1 MVYDYYYGNCISCL
15 LFNSLTAK
23 KIFFFEMQGIIYAI
37 IISCALQALYG
48 ILQYLSGSRAGVLSI
63 FMLVAIWGYQSVSWN
78 KLQKIVLVIGV
89 LVVLIVFLY
98 FLKRNSADG
107 RLLIWI
113 CCLNMIAIKPWFGFG
128 SGGFE
133 AHYICLLYTSPSPRD
148 TR

>member
-1 MVYDYYYGNCISCL
+1 MTIL
-15 LFNSLTAK
+15 LLVCGVF
-23 KIFFFEMQGIIYAI
+23 
-37 IISCALQALYG
+37 
-48 ILQYLSGSRAGVLSI
+48 LSGSRAGVLSI
-63 FMLVAIWGYQSVSWN
+63 FMLVAIWGYQSVSWS
-78 KLQKIVLVIGV
+78 KLQKIVLVIGA

-133 AHYICLLYTSPSPRD
+133 AHYMDYQAQFFHRNTLFLLIRFSSHLMNFFA
-148 TR
+148 